1 MSGMTLDRA
10 PLQARLALQEAPA
23 AAGTARRMAALGLRR
38 GAELMLLQATAG
50 GGRLASVGGSRIAL
64 GPAVLRQLRVELIA

>member
-1 MSGMTLDRA
+1 MSGMTLDHA
-10 PLQARLALQEAPA
+10 PLRARLALQEAPA
-23 AAGTARRMAALGLRR
+23 GSGTARRMAALGLRR
-38 GAELMLLQATAG
+38 GAELILLQATTG